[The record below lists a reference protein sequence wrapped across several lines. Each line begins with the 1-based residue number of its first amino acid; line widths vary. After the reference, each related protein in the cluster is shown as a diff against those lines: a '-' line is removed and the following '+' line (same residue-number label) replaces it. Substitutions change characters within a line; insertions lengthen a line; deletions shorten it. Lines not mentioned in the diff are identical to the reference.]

1 MAQDIKQTVTFNAR
15 PGVVF
20 EMLMDSRKHRAF
32 TGAPAKISRKPGGA
46 FSCYGGQLTGV
57 TLETVK
63 GKLIVQAWRA
73 KSWPK
78 DAWSIATF
86 KLAGAPGGKTKLSF
100 THTGVPRSAVKDIT
114 QGWKSHYWSAIKAH
128 LKAAK

>member
-1 MAQDIKQTVTFNAR
+1 
-15 PGVVF
+15 
-20 EMLMDSRKHRAF
+20 MLMDSRKHRAF

-46 FSCYGGQLTGV
+46 FSCYGGHLTGV

-78 DAWSIATF
+78 DTWSIATF
-86 KLAGAPGGKTKLSF
+86 KLAGAPRGKTKLRF
-100 THTGVPRSAVKDIT
+100 THTGVPRSATKGIT
-114 QGWKSHYWSAIKAH
+114 QGWKSHYWSAITAY

>member
-20 EMLMDSRKHRAF
+20 EMLMDQRKHSAF
-32 TGAPAKISRKPGGA
+32 SGAPARISRKPGGA
-46 FSCYGGQLTGV
+46 FSCYDGQLTGY

-73 KSWPK
+73 TGWPK

-86 KLAGAPGGKTKLSF
+86 NLKGAPGGKSKLTF
-100 THTGVPRSAVKDIT
+100 THTGIPNSAVKGIT
-114 QGWKSHYWSAIKAH
+114 QGWKSHYWAAMKAYIKAD
-128 LKAAK
+128 

>member
-20 EMLMDSRKHRAF
+20 EMLMDQRKHSAF
-32 TGAPAKISRKPGGA
+32 SGAPARISRKPGGA
-46 FSCYGGQLTGV
+46 FSCYGGHLSGY

-73 KSWPK
+73 TGWPK

-86 KLAGAPGGKTKLSF
+86 KLKGAPGGKSKLTL
-100 THTGVPRSAVKDIT
+100 THTGIPNSAVKGIT
-114 QGWKSHYWSAIKAH
+114 EGWKSHYWTAMKAYIKED
-128 LKAAK
+128 

>member
-15 PGVVF
+15 PGVIF
-20 EMLMDSRKHRAF
+20 EMLMDSRKHEAF
-32 TGAPAKISRKPGGA
+32 SGAPAKISRKLGGA
-46 FSCYGGQLTGV
+46 FSCYGGQLTGL
-57 TLETVK
+57 TLETTK

-73 KSWPK
+73 KDWPK

-100 THTGVPRSAVKDIT
+100 THTGVPPSAVKGIT
-114 QGWKSHYWSAIKAH
+114 EGWKSYYWGAMKAF
-128 LKAAK
+128 LKDSK

>member
-1 MAQDIKQTVTFNAR
+1 
-15 PGVVF
+15 
-20 EMLMDSRKHRAF
+20 MLMDSRKHRAF

-46 FSCYGGQLTGV
+46 FSCYGGHLTGV

-78 DAWSIATF
+78 DTWSIATF
-86 KLAGAPGGKTKLSF
+86 KLAGAPGGKTKLRF
-100 THTGVPRSAVKDIT
+100 THTGVPRSATKGIT
-114 QGWKSHYWSAIKAH
+114 QGWKSHYWSAITAY

>member
-15 PGVVF
+15 PGVIF

-100 THTGVPRSAVKDIT
+100 THTGVPRSAAKGIT
-114 QGWKSHYWSAIKAH
+114 QGWKSHYWSAIKAY

>member
-20 EMLMDSRKHRAF
+20 EMLMDSRKHESF
-32 TGAPAKISRKPGGA
+32 TGAPAEISREPGGA
-46 FSCYGGQLTGV
+46 FSCYGGHLTGV

-63 GKLIVQAWRA
+63 NKLIVQAWRA

-78 DAWSIATF
+78 GAWSIATF
-86 KLAGAPGGKTKLSF
+86 NLAGASGGKTKLGF

-114 QGWKSHYWSAIKAH
+114 QGWKSHYWGAMKAY

>member
-15 PGVVF
+15 PGVIF
-20 EMLMDSRKHRAF
+20 EMLMDQKIHSAF
-32 TGAPAKISRKPGGA
+32 SGAPAKISRKPGGA
-46 FSCYGGQLTGV
+46 FSCYGGHLTGY

-73 KSWPK
+73 AGWPK

-86 KLAGAPGGKTKLSF
+86 KLKGAPGGKSKLTF
-100 THTGVPRSAVKDIT
+100 TQTGVPRASLKDIT
-114 QGWKSHYWSAIKAH
+114 AGWKSHYWDAIKAH
-128 LKAAK
+128 LKAA